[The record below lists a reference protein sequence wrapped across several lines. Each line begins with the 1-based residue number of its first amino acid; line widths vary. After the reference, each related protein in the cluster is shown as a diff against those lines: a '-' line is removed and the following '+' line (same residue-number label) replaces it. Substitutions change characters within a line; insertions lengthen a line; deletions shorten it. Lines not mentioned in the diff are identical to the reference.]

1 MENNI
6 IKAARIRKNLTQEE
20 LGKRI
25 GVTKSAV
32 MKYEKGI
39 VENIKRSTIIKLSRA
54 LDLSPLDILNIHPE
68 HVPNTDRERALLD
81 DFRKLNPEGQAI
93 AAATVRSLAACPYY
107 TKKTETISA

>member
-54 LDLSPLDILNIHPE
+54 LGLSPLDILNIRPE

-81 DFRKLNPEGQAI
+81 DFRKLTPEGQAI
-93 AAATVRSLAACPYY
+93 AAATVRSLASCPDY